1 MSLHGLYLRNPSM
14 DLIFLLHMERKYIG
28 VLQWGLISF
37 FCSWKLKY
45 LQKLKTCDMLH
56 QDFYVYNFVLPQ
68 CLTVFYS
75 TVMW

>member
-1 MSLHGLYLRNPSM
+1 MNLYGLYLRNPSR
-14 DLIFLLHMERKYIG
+14 DLVFLLHMQRKYIG
-28 VLQWGLISF
+28 VVQWGLISVF
-37 FCSWKLKY
+37 IFKLKY

-56 QDFYVYNFVLPQ
+56 EDFYVYNFVLQQ